1 MTLQQALIVPQALGT
16 YPYFFS
22 DVLCLSGLLLAARS
36 LPVASHRRLIVRL
49 GLINIPNGVFSV
61 AYPDYWKDYWH
72 PSRVGGWVLGP
83 EDMLFGFN
91 VGAMGCL
98 AAVWLYRHQL
108 MVAEQPVP
116 RIGRI
121 LAVGIPTQCAF
132 LVLFSMCRSGM
143 ASAIL
148 AQLMALVLLLL
159 LRPEL
164 WRFSAAGGIGFPLMY
179 GGVVKLMFWIWPDFV
194 SCWTGAPPWGWLLLW
209 PRLPGPSASDSSG
222 RSLRATCLT
231 SAFPRVQQAPG
242 IGSAPAPRTQTR

>member
-1 MTLQQALIVPQALGT
+1 
-16 YPYFFS
+16 
-22 DVLCLSGLLLAARS
+22 
-36 LPVASHRRLIVRL
+36 
-49 GLINIPNGVFSV
+49 
-61 AYPDYWKDYWH
+61 
-72 PSRVGGWVLGP
+72 
-83 EDMLFGFN
+83 MLFGFN